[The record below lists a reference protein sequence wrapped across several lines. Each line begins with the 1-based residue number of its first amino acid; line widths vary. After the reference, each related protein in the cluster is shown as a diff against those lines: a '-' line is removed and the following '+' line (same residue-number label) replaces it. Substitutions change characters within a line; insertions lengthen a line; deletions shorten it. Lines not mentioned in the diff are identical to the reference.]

1 MGTRDEPVSSPSRS
15 SVEDR
20 REGRGRKDSY
30 KGALEIVNIL
40 LKVKVGKIV
49 AFEFLAIFM
58 MET

>member
-1 MGTRDEPVSSPSRS
+1 MGTRDEPVFSPSRS
-15 SVEDR
+15 NVEDR
-20 REGRGRKDSY
+20 REERGRKDSY

-49 AFEFLAIFM
+49 AFLAIFM

>member
-15 SVEDR
+15 SVEDKR
-20 REGRGRKDSY
+20 GGRGRKDSY

-49 AFEFLAIFM
+49 AFLAIFM